1 MTNSKDK
8 KEIAVIYKTT
18 YNLNTGKD
26 ENIRP
31 GLENKYEVV
40 WRCRAFVDLQN
51 AKDELHKLVNE
62 QFNNKGAERL
72 TEEEEDEVNKY
83 FYPQP
88 TSLFAGSKRDNYVYF
103 KIGNIAYIYKIGF
116 IFITDEKEI

>member
-1 MTNSKDK
+1 MINPEDK

-26 ENIRP
+26 ENINP
-31 GLENKYEVV
+31 GIENKYEVV
-40 WRCRAFVDLQN
+40 WRSRAFVDLQH
-51 AKDELHKLVNE
+51 AKDELHKHVND
-62 QFNNKGAERL
+62 QFNKGAEQL
-72 TEEEEDEVNKY
+72 TEEEEDEVNRY
-83 FYPQP
+83 FYPHP
-88 TSLFAGSKRDNYVYF
+88 HSLFAGSKRSNFVYF

>member
-1 MTNSKDK
+1 MANPEDK

-26 ENIRP
+26 ENINP
-31 GLENKYEVV
+31 GIENKYEVV
-40 WRCRAFVDLQN
+40 WRSRAFVDLQH
-51 AKDELHKLVNE
+51 AKDELRKHVND
-62 QFNNKGAERL
+62 QFDKGAERL
-72 TEEEEDEVNKY
+72 TEEEEDEVNRY
-83 FYPQP
+83 FYPHP
-88 TSLFAGSKRDNYVYF
+88 YTLFAGSKRSNFVYF

>member
-26 ENIRP
+26 ESIRP
-31 GLENKYEVV
+31 GLENKFEVV

-51 AKDELHKLVNE
+51 AKDELHKLVND

-88 TSLFAGSKRDNYVYF
+88 TSLFAGSKRSNFIYF

>member
-1 MTNSKDK
+1 MTNTEDK
-8 KEIAVIYKTT
+8 KAIAVIYKTT

-26 ENIRP
+26 ESIRP
-31 GLENKYEVV
+31 GLENKFEVV

-51 AKDELHKLVNE
+51 AKNELHKLVND

-88 TSLFAGSKRDNYVYF
+88 TSLFAGSKRSNFVYF

>member
-26 ENIRP
+26 ESIRP
-31 GLENKYEVV
+31 GLENKFEVV
-40 WRCRAFVDLQN
+40 WRYRAFVDLQN
-51 AKDELHKLVNE
+51 AKDELHKLVND
-62 QFNNKGAERL
+62 QFDNKGAERL
-72 TEEEEDEVNKY
+72 TEEEEDEVNRY

-88 TSLFAGSKRDNYVYF
+88 TNLFAGSKRDNYVYF

-116 IFITDEKEI
+116 IFIIDEKEI